1 MISVRSVSRSHRRAR
16 GRNTERQAN
25 LFMVFPSVVLS
36 SSCRR
41 VWAVGAVCMLSM
53 AVAIG
58 SGATAL
64 AAESAIGLGTAAEYA
79 VLAGATVTNTGP
91 SQISGSVGVHEGS
104 AVVGFP
110 PGIITNGVIHAA
122 DVQAA
127 QAKIDLTAAY
137 DDAAGRPSSAAAS
150 ADLVG
155 QTLVSGVYT
164 GPTLGLTGELTL
176 DAQGDPNAV
185 WIFQAASTLITASDS
200 TVLLVN
206 GAQACNVFWQ
216 VGSSVTLGSNSNF
229 VGTVMALTS
238 IAAQTGARIEGRVL
252 ARNGEVTLDNNVI
265 TAPACQPPVETSS
278 STTSPTSTTGST
290 VSSPTGGG
298 GLTPGSPSPPD
309 GDGAR
314 KGITAVSSESSM
326 TIEQGTTGEQSTT
339 GGPSTPAGPGTGTGQ
354 GSGIDTNKLAVTGP
368 DVGLPLTVGVL
379 FIIAG
384 SLLIT
389 IARRGPRRHGSHRQA
404 G

>member
-1 MISVRSVSRSHRRAR
+1 
-16 GRNTERQAN
+16 
-25 LFMVFPSVVLS
+25 MVFPSVVLS
-36 SSCRR
+36 SSYRR
-41 VWAVGAVCMLSM
+41 IWAAGAVGMLSM

-58 SGATAL
+58 SSATAL

-79 VLAGATVTNTGP
+79 VLAGTTVTNTGP
-91 SQISGSVGVHEGS
+91 SDISGSIGVDEGS
-104 AVVGFP
+104 AVTGFP
-110 PGIITNGVIHAA
+110 PGTFTNGVIHAA

-127 QAKIDLTAAY
+127 QAKSDLTTAY
-137 DDAAGRPSSAAAS
+137 LDAAGRPSSAAAG

-164 GPTLGLTGELTL
+164 GPTLGLTGAVTL

-216 VGSSVTLGSNSNF
+216 VGSSATLGSNSTF

-238 IAAQTGARIEGRVL
+238 VAAQTGATVEGRVL

-265 TAPACQPPVETSS
+265 TAAACKSPVETTS
-278 STTSPTSTTGST
+278 STTSPTSTSDTTS
-290 VSSPTGGG
+290 SSPTGAA
-298 GLTPGSPSPPD
+298 GLTPGSPSAPD

-326 TIEQGTTGEQSTT
+326 TTDQPTTGEQSTT
-339 GGPSTPAGPGTGTGQ
+339 GGPSTPKGPGTGSGQ
-354 GSGIDTNKLAVTGP
+354 GSGIDTNQLAVTGP
-368 DVGLPLTVGVL
+368 DVGLPLTFGVL

-384 SLLIT
+384 SLLIS
-389 IARRGPRRHGSHRQA
+389 IARRGPRRHGSHRRA